1 MTTIVPNTFA
11 TREGSIQLSELDENF
26 NYLASATVVGATS
39 FVNVATLIAGT
50 GATGA
55 TGSITASST
64 VQGALFKTSNWTI
77 TGASGAT
84 GALYFAWNGTN
95 VAKLESNGKLTVTGD
110 ITAYGTI

>member
-11 TREGSIQLSELDENF
+11 GREGSIQLSELDENF
-26 NYLASATVVGATS
+26 NYLAAATVGATS
-39 FVNVATLIAGT
+39 FLNVATLMAGT

-64 VQGALFKTSNWTI
+64 IQGALFKTSNWTI

-84 GALYFAWNGTN
+84 GALYFAWNDTN
-95 VAKLESNGKLTVTGD
+95 VAKLESNGDLTVIGNV
-110 ITAYGTI
+110 TAYGTI

>member
-26 NYLASATVVGATS
+26 NYLASATVGATS

-55 TGSITASST
+55 TGSITGAS
-64 VQGALFKTSNWTI
+64 FKTSNWTI